1 MNLPEYIIIP
11 LDWLNDYKDWGTDKK
26 QALTPQA
33 VLETFAIVPT
43 MNSDQNTHEENM
55 MNLAS
60 MMGDDLFE
68 DASPDEYAI
77 FEQMWEGIMD
87 KYYTALNEYVPFEL
101 IDKVSPGDE
110 YIFVNWINETTA
122 KLGLRSIVKKE

>member
-1 MNLPEYIIIP
+1 
-11 LDWLNDYKDWGTDKK
+11 
-26 QALTPQA
+26 
-33 VLETFAIVPT
+33 
-43 MNSDQNTHEENM
+43 
-55 MNLAS
+55 
-60 MMGDDLFE
+60 
-68 DASPDEYAI
+68 
-77 FEQMWEGIMD
+77 MD